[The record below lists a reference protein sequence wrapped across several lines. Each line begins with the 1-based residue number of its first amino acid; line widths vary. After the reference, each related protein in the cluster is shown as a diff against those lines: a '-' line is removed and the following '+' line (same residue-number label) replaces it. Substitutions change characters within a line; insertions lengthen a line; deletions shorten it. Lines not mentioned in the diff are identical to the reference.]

1 MKPLFI
7 DTNIF
12 LRILT
17 KDNKRMFDECMNL
30 LMFIKTGKI
39 ESRTSTLVL
48 SEIVWTLGTTYNF
61 SRKRIADAIKSIIN
75 VPEIKVVEGH
85 EIMLATEFFEKYSVK
100 FIDSLIASIPG
111 IQSGEWTI
119 VSYDKDFDKLGIK
132 RVEPSDIINR
142 G

>member
-1 MKPLFI
+1 MKPIFI

-17 KDNKRMFDECMNL
+17 KDNKRMFDECMRL
-30 LMFIKTGKI
+30 LIFIKAGKV

-48 SEIVWTLGTTYNF
+48 SEIVWTLGTTYSF
-61 SRKRIADAIKSIIN
+61 SKKRIADAIKSIIN

-119 VSYDKDFDKLGIK
+119 VSYDKDFDKLGV
-132 RVEPSDIINR
+132 RRMEPSQII
-142 G
+142 